1 MGIRRYITPGN
12 WYSTSVK
19 ILLIREPNYMEKID
33 LKNGHAVKKV
43 TYDNVTDTQRFE
55 KKSYIK
61 IYQNMLQH
69 GDSGYFGYIDGKCA
83 CRLWGMVRPKEQL
96 YYGSQLDMKEDGIYV
111 HYVETAKDF
120 RRQGIARECLA
131 SLIDDYQDR
140 YIYSIVNIENLA
152 SMNLHKELGFKEKT
166 VLMVKKRRLRE
177 STEVYWLD
185 CDK

>member
-1 MGIRRYITPGN
+1 MWRYINPKN
-12 WYSTSVK
+12 WYSTYVN
-19 ILLIREPNYMEKID
+19 ILLIREPEKIKIKS
-33 LKNGHAVKKV
+33 LINGHVVKRV
-43 TYDNVTDTQRFE
+43 TEFNVADTQRFE
-55 KKSYIK
+55 NRTYTKK
-61 IYQNMLQH
+61 YQDMLQH

-83 CRLWGMVRPKEQL
+83 CRLWGMVRAKEQL

-152 SMNLHKELGFKEKT
+152 SMKLHKELGFKEKA
-166 VLMVKKRRLRE
+166 VLIVKKRRLKE
-177 STEVYWLD
+177 STAVYCLD
-185 CDK
+185 CNR